1 MSLLQVEHLNAHYG
15 EFQAL
20 FDIDLK
26 VDEGEVIAIVGS
38 NGAGKSTLLK
48 CLSGLLPPSSGR
60 VFFQGQSIEQ
70 LSSRKIVQNGVALC
84 PEGRRVFPQLTVL
97 ENLRMGAYSLP
108 NNRWRSR
115 ADYIFD
121 LFPRLWE
128 RRRQTAG
135 SLSGGEQQMLAI
147 GRSLMA
153 QPRLLLLDEPSLGL
167 APVIVDAVVDIVQQ
181 IVQQGVSVLLVEQN
195 VAIALNL
202 AHYAYVLERGA
213 LVREGEGHSLMQD
226 SGIQAAYLGV

>member
-26 VDEGEVIAIVGS
+26 VDESEVIAIVGS

-70 LSSRKIVQNGVALC
+70 LSSQKVVQRGIALC

-115 ADYIFD
+115 VGYIFD

-128 RRRQTAG
+128 RRRQAAG

-147 GRSLMA
+147 GRALMA

-167 APVIVDAVVDIVQQ
+167 APVIVDAVVDIVQH

-202 AHYAYVLERGA
+202 AHYAYVLERGT
-213 LVREGEGHSLMQD
+213 LVCEGDGHSLMQD